1 MDLLTGVINDVNL
14 HTHAVEAEDAA
25 FRQQQQAAQVLHR
38 EQMAITTEQFSEK
51 RHHRLLFHARRII
64 AEKDI
69 ARRDAIRDAVTYKNS
84 TAQSVMSVDAVLLG
98 SIFAVIY
105 QFEPAED
112 STDAWLSVVSFFV
125 AGSVFALLL
134 SVGFGILFHAK
145 IIKYNASN
153 EGEVYQPCGK
163 THSHFNGYYSCH
175 CLWAETWAVR
185 SLFAGLALTVL
196 AAGCYQYIVY
206 YDVTLNPYV
215 SPGTRHQHSSVQ
227 PADEA
232 DTVSS
237 VKKAVANRP
246 LQAQSSSDALLNSNS
261 KGTEGSGVGDNVRFS
276 VTCEKE
282 EQRSGKGIT
291 SVDSVDGVI
300 IPANASTG
308 AEIAGEWVVR
318 HGATAAQTEVKLSVG
333 TSTLRS
339 PRRARREKRRARLLQ
354 QLHAHAHDGQGGGG
368 AITETVLSGNA
379 SNKSKRAMAAAAV
392 DFANNGTVRVN
403 VVEDGSNREAE
414 EEDLSGEAPAAQGPG
429 ALFLAFCVVTALWVV
444 LSRWLIVGRTRAGTQ
459 DLIGYDYTGES
470 LLAQLA
476 KDGALLDGE
485 ALASPLGLGGD
496 GSGGSQPDQS
506 TPSQATPSFLSPNV
520 ASPPG
525 AAFGRR

>member
-227 PADEA
+227 PTDEA

-237 VKKAVANRP
+237 GKKAVANRP
-246 LQAQSSSDALLNSNS
+246 LRAQSSSGALKGGIS
-261 KGTEGSGVGDNVRFS
+261 KSAEGSGVGENVRFS
-276 VTCEKE
+276 VTREKE
-282 EQRSGKGIT
+282 EKRSAKEII
-291 SVDSVDGVI
+291 SVDTDSVI
-300 IPANASTG
+300 IPANASAG
-308 AEIAGEWVVR
+308 ADITGEWVVR
-318 HGATAAQTEVKLSVG
+318 HGATAAQTEAKLSVG
-333 TSTLRS
+333 TLRS
-339 PRRARREKRRARLLQ
+339 PRRTRREKRRARLLQ
-354 QLHAHAHDGQGGGG
+354 QLHGVHDGQGEGGG
-368 AITETVLSGNA
+368 AITEAVLSGNA
-379 SNKSKRAMAAAAV
+379 SNNSKRAMAAAAV
-392 DFANNGTVRVN
+392 DFVNNGTVRAN
-403 VVEDGSNREAE
+403 VVDDGSNGAAE

-485 ALASPLGLGGD
+485 ALASPLGLGGN